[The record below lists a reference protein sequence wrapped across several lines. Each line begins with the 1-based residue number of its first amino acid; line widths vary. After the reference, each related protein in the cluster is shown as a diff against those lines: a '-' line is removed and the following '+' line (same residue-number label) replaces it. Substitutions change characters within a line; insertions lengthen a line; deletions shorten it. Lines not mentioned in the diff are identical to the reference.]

1 MNFASV
7 LFLLGK
13 LIQIEGALFIAPAVV
28 SLFYCEKQGLVY
40 FIAAISCAVLGWL
53 ITLHRVKEQNYYAKE
68 GFIAVALGW
77 IVMSVAGCLP
87 FVFTGEIP
95 SFTDAFFETVSGF
108 TTTGSSILSDV
119 EKLSHCSLFWR
130 SFTHWIGGMGV
141 FVFML
146 AVLPMT
152 GAQNMHLLRSE
163 SPGPDVGKLVPKLKD
178 SAKILYIIYFGMT
191 VIEIVLLLITG
202 MPLFDS
208 ITLSFGTAGTGGFG
222 IRNTSIADYTYIQQ
236 LIFSIFMI
244 LFGINFN
251 FYFFILIRHS
261 IKEALKIEEVRVYLG
276 LIAVSTAAIM
286 YNARHMFESLS
297 DGFIK
302 SLFQVG
308 SIITTT
314 GFSTADFNE
323 WPALSKTILV
333 CLMFVGACAGSTGGG
348 FKISRV
354 IIMIKSYLRELMHFI
369 HPRLLKNVYMDGR
382 KVKDETVNGVEVYL
396 LSYVLVLIVSVI
408 VISLDGFDFETN
420 FTAVMATLNNIGPG
434 LAVVGPTGN
443 FSGFSILSKYVLSF
457 DMLAGRLE
465 LYPMLLLFAPGTW
478 RKK

>member
-28 SLFYCEKQGLVY
+28 SLFYGEKQGLVY
-40 FIAAISCAVLGWL
+40 FIAAISCAILGWL

-178 SAKILYIIYFGMT
+178 SAKILYIIGDSPFAHHRYA
-191 VIEIVLLLITG
+191 VI
-202 MPLFDS
+202 
-208 ITLSFGTAGTGGFG
+208 
-222 IRNTSIADYTYIQQ
+222 
-236 LIFSIFMI
+236 
-244 LFGINFN
+244 
-251 FYFFILIRHS
+251 
-261 IKEALKIEEVRVYLG
+261 
-276 LIAVSTAAIM
+276 
-286 YNARHMFESLS
+286 
-297 DGFIK
+297 
-302 SLFQVG
+302 
-308 SIITTT
+308 
-314 GFSTADFNE
+314 
-323 WPALSKTILV
+323 
-333 CLMFVGACAGSTGGG
+333 
-348 FKISRV
+348 
-354 IIMIKSYLRELMHFI
+354 
-369 HPRLLKNVYMDGR
+369 
-382 KVKDETVNGVEVYL
+382 
-396 LSYVLVLIVSVI
+396 
-408 VISLDGFDFETN
+408 
-420 FTAVMATLNNIGPG
+420 
-434 LAVVGPTGN
+434 
-443 FSGFSILSKYVLSF
+443 
-457 DMLAGRLE
+457 
-465 LYPMLLLFAPGTW
+465 
-478 RKK
+478 